1 MLGLKILF
9 LLVMDKYGEG
19 GNGTRGT
26 RGAGGPGGRKDLPSK
41 LSSTRVAILSK
52 TNEIFVAIYAS

>member
-1 MLGLKILF
+1 
-9 LLVMDKYGEG
+9 MDKYGG

-26 RGAGGPGGRKDLPSK
+26 RGRGTRGKRLPSK

-52 TNEIFVAIYAS
+52 ADEIIITINAV